1 MARLSSEERRRLPR
15 SDFAL
20 PEKDGYPVSDEGH
33 AKSALSRAK
42 QFASPEE
49 QGRIIAKV
57 KSKFPR
63 MDVKAKPG
71 KPTVK

>member
-1 MARLSSEERRRLPR
+1 MARLSAAERRKLPQ

-20 PEKDGYPVSDEGH
+20 PEKDAYPVDTENRG
-33 AKSALSRAK
+33 KSALSRAK

-71 KPTVK
+71 KPTIK